1 MAQLNFNAAEID
13 TTSRDAIPS
22 GTYEAVVTASEM
34 RATKNGLGM
43 GINLTFEILSEGPAK
58 GRKVFVWINYE
69 HPKAE
74 AQRIGREELASLCK
88 AVGVTELNDT
98 NQLHNLPLMVTV
110 GVDRNDPTR
119 NVVKKYA
126 AKSDNGKQGT
136 GNGAATQ
143 TAPATASGTPP
154 WRR

>member
-1 MAQLNFNAAEID
+1 MAQINFNAAEVE
-13 TTSRDAIPS
+13 TTSRDAIPT
-22 GTYEAVVTASEM
+22 GIYEAVVTDSEM
-34 RATKNGLGM
+34 RATKSGLGM
-43 GINLTFEILSEGPAK
+43 GINLTFEILSDGPAK

-88 AVGVTELNDT
+88 AVGVAELNDT

-119 NVVKKYA
+119 NVVKAYKPKA
-126 AKSDNGKQGT
+126 AQQT
-136 GNGAATQ
+136 PAAQ
-143 TAPATASGTPP
+143 TSPATATGTPP